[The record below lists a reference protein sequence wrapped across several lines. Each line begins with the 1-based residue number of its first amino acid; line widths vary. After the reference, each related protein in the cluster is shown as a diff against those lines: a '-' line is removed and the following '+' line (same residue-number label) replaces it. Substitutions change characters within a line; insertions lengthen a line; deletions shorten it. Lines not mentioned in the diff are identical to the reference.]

1 MIVVQ
6 AREPDRGKL
15 LFNGSVGSF
24 NASWDRRVI
33 STRSTVG
40 DGKPSRSDH
49 SIESVSHRNTRKEPL
64 IYPST
69 AVPCCAPRPIIQSH
83 ILVTPYPCWEVDP
96 VQVSGSGV
104 YYVLPGPFVLLLT
117 TTGSSLEC
125 PIRFGNEHARIRCV
139 SSAHLPTLSP
149 EFNLPGGTLRASLCW
164 PMPWGSEHRPEAQN
178 PDKHDI

>member
-15 LFNGSVGSF
+15 LFNRSVGSF

-64 IYPST
+64 IYPSM
-69 AVPCCAPRPIIQSH
+69 AVPCCAPTPIIWSH

-96 VQVSGSGV
+96 VQKSGSGV
-104 YYVLPGPFVLLLT
+104 YYVLPGPFVLLLI
-117 TTGSSLEC
+117 TTGSSSEC
-125 PIRFGNEHARIRCV
+125 PIRSMNTRAFDV
-139 SSAHLPTLSP
+139 SPPLTCQLSP
-149 EFNLPGGTLRASLCW
+149 EFNLSGGTRRASLCW
-164 PMPWGSEHRPEAQN
+164 PTPWGSEHRPEAQN